1 MRPPPSG
8 QSIFMRINSMWG
20 ERESWVCG
28 EGGWGG
34 VGTRPHFAY
43 NFLWGD
49 GMLEKIYFWI
59 LS

>member
-1 MRPPPSG
+1 
-8 QSIFMRINSMWG
+8 MWG

>member
-1 MRPPPSG
+1 
-8 QSIFMRINSMWG
+8 MWG
-20 ERESWVCG
+20 EGGSWVCG
-28 EGGWGG
+28 EGGSGG
-34 VGTRPHFAY
+34 VGTHLHFAY